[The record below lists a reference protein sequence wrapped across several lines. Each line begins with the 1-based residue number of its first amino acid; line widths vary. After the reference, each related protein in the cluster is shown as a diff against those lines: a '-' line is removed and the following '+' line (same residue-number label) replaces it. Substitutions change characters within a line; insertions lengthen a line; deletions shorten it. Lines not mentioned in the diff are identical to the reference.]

1 MPMSSNTDL
10 GTKGEEGRL
19 AINSC
24 FGKVFLWVASVYPM
38 DFN

>member
-1 MPMSSNTDL
+1 MPMSSNTEL
-10 GTKGEEGRL
+10 RAKGEEGRL
-19 AINSC
+19 EMDSC